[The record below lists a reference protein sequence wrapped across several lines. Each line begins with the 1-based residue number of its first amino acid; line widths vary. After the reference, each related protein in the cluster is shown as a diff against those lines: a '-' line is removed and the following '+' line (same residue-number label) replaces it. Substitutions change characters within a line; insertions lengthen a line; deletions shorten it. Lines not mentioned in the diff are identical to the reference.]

1 MAIDDVNVTDFCVVH
16 KRSRDHSSA
25 ITQPPAPRFF
35 CVQCF
40 ISFLFFLHNSLLA
53 CSSVCPRP
61 IWRFRSGRDV
71 ILHQVFLARNHLL
84 FDGVFKIARVFFFIT
99 ADNLF
104 VCAEPIVATHRR
116 RTFGTHCGT
125 QNKEK
130 HRRKKKASSECSSKN
145 KTRANL
151 PGFPLNV
158 NNYSPRWN
166 VCLFVFSTG
175 KNVIVY

>member
-1 MAIDDVNVTDFCVVH
+1 MMLTLPISALYIRDLAIIRRPSRNLLPLDFSV
-16 KRSRDHSSA
+16 SSA
-25 ITQPPAPRFF
+25 
-35 CVQCF
+35 
-40 ISFLFFLHNSLLA
+40 SFHSFFFLHNSLLA

-84 FDGVFKIARVFFFIT
+84 FDGVFKIARVFFIT